1 MIKKIF
7 APGNDSFAT
16 SAGLLVLRLF
26 FGLTMLIHHGWDKM
40 ITFSSKASDFPDPMH
55 VGHSVSLGMTVFAE
69 VVAAALLTI
78 GLWTRFAAL
87 VLAFEMGV
95 AFVLVHEMKLSGPMP
110 GEMAFVYFGAYF
122 TLFLAGGGK
131 LSVDKMLFGKS
142 SSGGG
147 GWGKGKQ

>member
-26 FGLTMLIHHGWDKM
+26 FGLTMLILHGWDKL
-40 ITFSSKASDFPDPMH
+40 INFSSTAPNFPDPLH

-69 VVAAALLTI
+69 VVASFLLTI

-87 VLAFEMGV
+87 VLAFEMAV
-95 AFVLVHEMKLSGPMP
+95 AFTQIHHMAFSGAMP
-110 GEMAFVYFGAYF
+110 GSLAFMHLGAYL
-122 TLFLAGGGK
+122 TLILAGGGK
-131 LSVDKMLFGKS
+131 FSLDKAFY
-142 SSGGG
+142 
-147 GWGKGKQ
+147 GKGK